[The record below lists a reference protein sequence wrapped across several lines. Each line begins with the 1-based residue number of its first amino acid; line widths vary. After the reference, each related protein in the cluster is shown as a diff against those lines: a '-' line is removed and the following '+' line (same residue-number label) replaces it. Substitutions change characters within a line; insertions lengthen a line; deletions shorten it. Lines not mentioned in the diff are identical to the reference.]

1 MELAGQGP
9 SCPLPG
15 SAQGQAAAE
24 AGGGPRR
31 KWLKFAARAGNG
43 LIVEEELE
51 CQLEC
56 RPLGAAPPPPAP
68 PAGDL
73 GPEAGSDWCLGQRSS
88 CPLGWVPSP
97 CPLRFL
103 ARGHLGG
110 GLGIDGGAAGWWR
123 GRELNQV
130 LPLPLAGAPSQLPP
144 PGASAPPTSL
154 APVHLALSTLW
165 HQSHFRTHSSPP
177 GRLLPSGELLSSL
190 QDPALAAAPRSS
202 CADSPQ
208 PADAAPPLPALLQ
221 SHSPDPLYRGRP
233 CVLLCLPHGTVA
245 PPRRS
250 TRWSTQ
256 LAPSVCWA
264 WKRSPCGFSCLR
276 DGLGIRS
283 EFSLS
288 WAAGAAWT

>member
-1 MELAGQGP
+1 MVE
-9 SCPLPG
+9 G
-15 SAQGQAAAE
+15 SQDG
-24 AGGGPRR
+24 
-31 KWLKFAARAGNG
+31 
-43 LIVEEELE
+43 
-51 CQLEC
+51 
-56 RPLGAAPPPPAP
+56 
-68 PAGDL
+68 
-73 GPEAGSDWCLGQRSS
+73 
-88 CPLGWVPSP
+88 
-97 CPLRFL
+97 
-103 ARGHLGG
+103 
-110 GLGIDGGAAGWWR
+110 GGAAGWRR

-144 PGASAPPTSL
+144 PGALAPPTSL

-165 HQSHFRTHSSPP
+165 HESHFRTHSSPP

-208 PADAAPPLPALLQ
+208 PADAAPPRSPTASQ
-221 SHSPDPLYRGRP
+221 SSPLYRGRP
-233 CVLLCLPHGTVA
+233 RALLCLPHGTVA

-288 WAAGAAWT
+288 WAAGAAWTQPSTNVAAVLAINHRPLCSPAWSDTASEVSRPGSAPPPTGSTSAPGASVFSSVKWAEWHTHPGGTWGSQ